1 LFTLSL
7 PGVDNA
13 ATIGALT
20 GRLPG
25 LKTAIVSG
33 PPCLIEAIRAD
44 ECGVHGYL
52 PKSLGSGSVA
62 DAIATVLNGSS
73 YTPALPDHGTPL
85 LTPRQRDVLILLA
98 QGKTNKEIAHVLH
111 LGLGTVKVHVAA
123 LLERLKVTK
132 RTDAARIDARLL
144 GPDHVEVVQDP
155 TQRLDDAEAR
165 R

>member
-33 PPCLIEAIRAD
+33 PPCPIEVLRAD

-62 DAIATVLNGSS
+62 DAIATILNGSP
-73 YTPALPDHGTPL
+73 YTPALPDHGAPL
-85 LTPRQRDVLILLA
+85 LTTRQRDVLILLA

-123 LLERLKVTK
+123 LLERLKVSK
-132 RTDAARIDARLL
+132 RTDAARIGSRLL
-144 GPDHVEVVQDP
+144 GLDRVEAAKESM
-155 TQRLDDAEAR
+155 QRQG
-165 R
+165 